1 MDIPQERKL
10 ITEIPGPKSRALFE
24 RRAAA
29 IPPGVANIHPIVT
42 ARSSGAIVEDVD
54 GNRLIDLATGI
65 SVLNVGHTAPE
76 VVAAAQR
83 QLELDTHTCFHVTAN
98 EPYIELAERL
108 NALMPIDGPVKTM
121 FANSGAEAVENAVK
135 IARKATGR
143 SAVVAFDHAFHGRT
157 LMGMSLTAKVM
168 PYKQGMGPFAPEV
181 YRLPFA
187 YAYRWPSGPERC
199 AEEALA
205 YAVDEMHKH
214 IGEDNIAC
222 VVLEPIQGEGG
233 FVVPAPGFVKGIAE
247 FCAANGIVFIADEI
261 QSGIG
266 RAGRWFAIEAE
277 DVRPDIVTS
286 AKSLGGGLPISA
298 ISGRADLMDA
308 VHVGGLGG
316 TYGGNP
322 VAAAAALAVL
332 DLIERDALLD
342 RASVVGDTIMARL
355 RVLEER
361 HPQVGEVRGR
371 GAMCAME
378 LVEDPHTKEP
388 LAAGTMNRI
397 AEGALEGGVIVL
409 TAGTYGNVVRLL
421 PPLTIEEP
429 LLADGLDVLEGA
441 LGGHPP
447 LLLLH
452 GANCLTW
459 LLGSIDSPAR
469 QAATP
474 RLVGTA
480 LVPQA
485 TALNQVLFQTTGI
498 VGPALAGL
506 LIAATSPTAA
516 YTVDLVSYAGLLL
529 AALAMAPVPPE
540 PSVSGV
546 RPTGLPAVREG
557 FTYVRRDR
565 LIQSTFVIDLIAM
578 IFGMPQALFPILAVT
593 GGPKLGDL
601 EAGLV
606 AAAVSPTFSV
616 ISGGLACVVGAF
628 ACAAAYPEL
637 RRYEAPRTAV
647 P

>member
-1 MDIPQERKL
+1 MDMMDIPQERKL
-10 ITEIPGPKSRALFE
+10 ITEVPGPKSRALFE

-29 IPPGVANIHPIVT
+29 IPLGVANLHPIVT
-42 ARSSGAIVEDVD
+42 ARASGAIVEDVD

-108 NALMPIDGPVKTM
+108 NALVPIDGPVKTM

-187 YAYRWPSGPERC
+187 YAYRWPGGPERC

-233 FVVPAPGFVKGIAE
+233 FIVPAPGFVGGIAE
-247 FCAANGIVFIADEI
+247 FCAANGIVFVADEI
-261 QSGIG
+261 QSGMG

-277 DVRPDIVTS
+277 DVHPDIVTS

-342 RASVVGDTIMARL
+342 RANVVGDTIMARL
-355 RVLEER
+355 RALEER
-361 HPQVGEVRGR
+361 HPQIGEVRGR

-378 LVEDPHTKEP
+378 LVEDPDTKEP
-388 LAAGTMNRI
+388 LVADTMNRI
-397 AEGALEGGVIVL
+397 AGGALEGGVIVL
-409 TAGTYGNVVRLL
+409 TAGTYGNVIRLL

-429 LLADGLDVLEGA
+429 LLADGLDVLEEAVDAA
-441 LGGHPP
+441 LG
-447 LLLLH
+447 
-452 GANCLTW
+452 
-459 LLGSIDSPAR
+459 
-469 QAATP
+469 
-474 RLVGTA
+474 
-480 LVPQA
+480 
-485 TALNQVLFQTTGI
+485 
-498 VGPALAGL
+498 
-506 LIAATSPTAA
+506 
-516 YTVDLVSYAGLLL
+516 
-529 AALAMAPVPPE
+529 
-540 PSVSGV
+540 
-546 RPTGLPAVREG
+546 
-557 FTYVRRDR
+557 
-565 LIQSTFVIDLIAM
+565 
-578 IFGMPQALFPILAVT
+578 
-593 GGPKLGDL
+593 
-601 EAGLV
+601 
-606 AAAVSPTFSV
+606 
-616 ISGGLACVVGAF
+616 
-628 ACAAAYPEL
+628 
-637 RRYEAPRTAV
+637 
-647 P
+647 